1 MNKCPVIRVG
11 LIILALFCILFA
23 TSGCSKDINSRE
35 KANPSG
41 SFENGIVVS
50 AHRLASQ
57 AGVDILKKGSNAVD
71 AAVAV
76 SYALAVVLPEAENRE
91 AGKQGIRREE
101 NRRAGNQGGKEADG
115 R

>member
-11 LIILALFCILFA
+11 LIALALFYAICV
-23 TSGCSKDINSRE
+23 TTGCSKERHYRE
-35 KANPSG
+35 KTLPSG

-50 AHRLASQ
+50 GHRLASQ

-76 SYALAVVLPEAENRE
+76 SYALAVVLPEAENRG